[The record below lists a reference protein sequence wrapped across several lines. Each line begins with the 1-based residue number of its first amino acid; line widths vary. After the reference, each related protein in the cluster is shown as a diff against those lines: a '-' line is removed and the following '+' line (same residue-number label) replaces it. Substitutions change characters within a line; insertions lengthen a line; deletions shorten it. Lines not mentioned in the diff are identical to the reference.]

1 MAKYENIR
9 ALAKKQLQAVTE
21 SSDRWKAFLRTAAIA
36 YNYSFPN
43 QLLIHEQSPTATAVA
58 DIAYWN
64 NNAGR
69 WVKRGAHGIA
79 VFDTRANSS
88 RLRYL
93 FDISDTIP
101 RAEVPDALP
110 WVITDQNWRP
120 VWDKIVA
127 DNHAD
132 SIQSALLMLSTSC
145 VAQRSAM
152 FTTALGKAIDG
163 SSLQWA
169 KPDEQRQLFLQLITQ
184 SCLYMAALRCGVDT
198 ARLDLSA
205 LESVNQ
211 FDTNRIALCL
221 GSACQQAARPLMQQ
235 IGSITRE
242 IDSVARAEKVRY
254 YGDKQEETNNT
265 KEVNN
270 GVHDGERLPN
280 PGADAERAADAG
292 DRQVRQPAAEIPAG
306 ERADG
311 VRRDDAGGNAVP
323 ASGGDARPFTVEEIG
338 RENIHLRD
346 ESFPLV
352 GRAVSHEEFARLL
365 AANPKNAAL
374 STPEVPSRQA
384 QPEEVAESIVGEIV
398 EEPSPFVAQV
408 MADAERLSAEDEP
421 YHREPITYEAPY
433 LDNLPTAPRE
443 KFAANI
449 AAIQKLK
456 EIEQRVANGGSPAFE
471 DEQKILAQ
479 YTGWGGLSDAF
490 DPNKSAWSNEY
501 SQLKAALSESE
512 YEAARSSTLTAFY
525 TPATVIHPIYRALER
540 FGVKGGKILE
550 PSMGTGAFL
559 AHGHFGSS
567 DAKFY
572 GVELD
577 SITGRISKQLYQKAN
592 IQVTGYENALLPDN
606 YFDCVIG
613 NVPFGNFQVN
623 DPQYNRLHFPIH
635 DYFFAK
641 SIDKLRTGG
650 IMAFITSS
658 GTLDKKDDRARKY
671 IAERCDLIGAVRLP
685 NNAFKGSGTKI
696 MTDVIFLQKRDTLR
710 QQDEPWLH
718 LAEDANGI
726 TMNRYFVEHPE
737 MICGRMEIV
746 AGPYGPTS
754 TCQPID
760 PDAVDRFGKPLLETQ
775 IDTAMQHLTATL
787 TKAEISVQE
796 ESGEDTKYIDADPFV
811 RNFSY
816 TVKDDKI
823 YYREGA
829 VMRECNPNAA
839 SAERIRKLVE
849 LRDTTRALIDA
860 QLQDLSDEEIH
871 RLQAQLNR
879 QYDAFRSKH
888 GLINSRSAELSFR
901 DDSSYYLL
909 CSLENVDEKGN
920 FISKS
925 DMFTKRTIRSAQI
938 PDHADT
944 ASDALALSIGERAKV
959 DMPYMMHLTGK
970 DEATL
975 AKELAGVIFVE
986 PFRKQEDGSPVY
998 LMADEYLSGNVRE
1011 KLRIAHVAADQD
1023 PAFRINVEALEQVQP
1038 KDLTAGEITVRLGV
1052 TWIGSE
1058 IIKRFADE
1066 LFQST
1071 YREQKIAVRYNE
1083 YLNNWYI
1090 SNKSQGN
1097 DNIRVTNTYGTK
1109 RINGYHLLENALNL
1123 RATKIYDTIYDENG
1137 KEQHK
1142 LNGPATEEAQAK
1154 QRMIEDAFKDWIFK
1168 DRERRESLVAL
1179 YNEKF
1184 NCIRPR
1190 EYDGSHIQFFGMN
1203 PEIALRPHQ
1212 RNAIAHILYGHN
1224 TLLAHVVGAGKTYEM
1239 VAAAMEKKRLGLC
1252 SKTLVAVPNHL
1263 TGQFAS
1269 EALKL
1274 YPNANILV
1282 TTQRDFEKSNRKR
1295 FCAKIA
1301 TGNYDIVVIGHSQFE
1316 KIPLS
1321 DARKAEFIRKQI
1333 DELEMQ
1339 LESMDNS
1346 DSRLTVKQL
1355 ESKKKQLKT
1364 KLSNLLDAPKRDDV
1378 VTFEE
1383 LGADSLMVDEA
1394 HNFKNLM
1401 TVTKMHNIAGISTTE
1416 SQKAS
1421 DLFMKCQYLDEIT
1434 GARGVTFATGTPISN
1449 SMTELY
1455 TMQRYLQQ
1463 YTLERNGLAN
1473 FDSWAATFGETVTAI
1488 ELAPEGTG
1496 YRTKTRFARFFN
1508 LPELMAMFKE
1518 CADIQTADMLKLPV
1532 PALVGGKPTNIQL
1545 KPSEIQK
1552 QMVAELGERADK
1564 IRNKMVKPYE
1574 DNMLKITNDGRKLAL
1589 DQRLIDPDLPDDPD
1603 SKVNICVGKIFE
1615 IWEHTMPQR
1624 SAQLVFCDLSTPKAG
1639 VFNVYDDMKAKL
1651 IERGIPET
1659 EIAFI
1664 HEANTDARKTELFGK
1679 VRSGAVRVLMGST
1692 AKMGAG
1698 TNVQKRL
1705 IALHHLDVPW
1715 RPSDIEQREGRIL
1728 RQGNENKEVYVFR
1741 YVTEGTF
1748 DAYSWQLIENK
1759 QKFIGQIMTSKSPAR
1774 SCDDMDEAA
1783 LSYAEVKAL
1792 AAGNPLIKEKMDLDV
1807 QLTRLK
1813 TLKAAHDSQRY
1824 ELENKIAIG
1833 FPAEIRKCK
1842 EQIENATVDAATVK
1856 EHSVVDA
1863 DGKDVFCIQLEK
1875 EVYYEKEPAGKALL
1889 GLLGLAL
1896 NSEKPVPIGYFKG
1909 MELQIQHLPF
1919 GNEYH
1924 ARLAGSGT
1932 YSTQLGAD
1940 VLGNLT
1946 RLSNLANGIEPSI
1959 EKTRNMQIQL
1969 EQQLAS
1975 AEEEVKRPFP
1985 QATELTEKS
1994 KRLAVLE
2001 GLLNIN
2007 DKDIVT
2013 DTEPEQQ
2020 CQTDNRQRGQEER

>member
-9 ALAKKQLQAVTE
+9 TLAKKQLQAVTE

-58 DIAYWN
+58 DIVYWN

-101 RAEVPDALP
+101 RAEIPEALP

-242 IDSVARAEKVRY
+242 IDSVARDEKVRY

-292 DRQVRQPAAEIPAG
+292 NRQVRQPAAEFSAR

-311 VRRDDAGGNAVP
+311 VRRDAAGGNAVP
-323 ASGGDARPFTVEEIG
+323 ASGGDGQR
-338 RENIHLRD
+338 
-346 ESFPLV
+346 
-352 GRAVSHEEFARLL
+352 
-365 AANPKNAAL
+365 
-374 STPEVPSRQA
+374 STPANRA
-384 QPEEVAESIVGEIV
+384 DD
-398 EEPSPFVAQV
+398 
-408 MADAERLSAEDEP
+408 ADADAAEHRPEP
-421 YHREPITYEAPY
+421 ADRP
-433 LDNLPTAPRE
+433 D
-443 KFAANI
+443 
-449 AAIQKLK
+449 
-456 EIEQRVANGGSPAFE
+456 
-471 DEQKILAQ
+471 
-479 YTGWGGLSDAF
+479 GL
-490 DPNKSAWSNEY
+490 
-501 SQLKAALSESE
+501 
-512 YEAARSSTLTAFY
+512 
-525 TPATVIHPIYRALER
+525 
-540 FGVKGGKILE
+540 
-550 PSMGTGAFL
+550 
-559 AHGHFGSS
+559 
-567 DAKFY
+567 
-572 GVELD
+572 
-577 SITGRISKQLYQKAN
+577 
-592 IQVTGYENALLPDN
+592 
-606 YFDCVIG
+606 
-613 NVPFGNFQVN
+613 
-623 DPQYNRLHFPIH
+623 
-635 DYFFAK
+635 
-641 SIDKLRTGG
+641 
-650 IMAFITSS
+650 
-658 GTLDKKDDRARKY
+658 
-671 IAERCDLIGAVRLP
+671 
-685 NNAFKGSGTKI
+685 
-696 MTDVIFLQKRDTLR
+696 
-710 QQDEPWLH
+710 
-718 LAEDANGI
+718 
-726 TMNRYFVEHPE
+726 
-737 MICGRMEIV
+737 
-746 AGPYGPTS
+746 
-754 TCQPID
+754 
-760 PDAVDRFGKPLLETQ
+760 DAVDERL
-775 IDTAMQHLTATL
+775 
-787 TKAEISVQE
+787 AEPSRGTGDAADLQPVIQE
-796 ESGEDTKYIDADPFV
+796 PQAES
-811 RNFSY
+811 
-816 TVKDDKI
+816 
-823 YYREGA
+823 
-829 VMRECNPNAA
+829 
-839 SAERIRKLVE
+839 
-849 LRDTTRALIDA
+849 DTTPSAFSVPISDLPP
-860 QLQDLSDEEIH
+860 LSDELI
-871 RLQAQLNR
+871 L
-879 QYDAFRSKH
+879 
-888 GLINSRSAELSFR
+888 GL
-901 DDSSYYLL
+901 
-909 CSLENVDEKGN
+909 
-920 FISKS
+920 
-925 DMFTKRTIRSAQI
+925 
-938 PDHADT
+938 
-944 ASDALALSIGERAKV
+944 
-959 DMPYMMHLTGK
+959 
-970 DEATL
+970 L
-975 AKELAGVIFVE
+975 AKESSSRADNAAILEYFNEHPDLAERSAFCKHCYKQIYTYLFVDDHTVG
-986 PFRKQEDGSPVY
+986 FIRHDMY
-998 LMADEYLSGNVRE
+998 L
-1011 KLRIAHVAADQD
+1011 
-1023 PAFRINVEALEQVQP
+1023 
-1038 KDLTAGEITVRLGV
+1038 
-1052 TWIGSE
+1052 
-1058 IIKRFADE
+1058 E
-1066 LFQST
+1066 L
-1071 YREQKIAVRYNE
+1071 
-1083 YLNNWYI
+1083 
-1090 SNKSQGN
+1090 
-1097 DNIRVTNTYGTK
+1097 
-1109 RINGYHLLENALNL
+1109 LLENALNL

-1168 DRERRESLVAL
+1168 DRERREILVAL

-1532 PALVGGKPTNIQL
+1532 PALAGGKPTNIQL

-1615 IWEHTMPQR
+1615 IWEQTMLQR

-1875 EVYYEKEPAGKALL
+1875 KVYYEKEPAGKALL

-2001 GLLNIN
+2001 GLLNMN

>member
-21 SSDRWKAFLRTAAIA
+21 ISDRWKAFLRTAAIA

-101 RAEVPDALP
+101 RAEIPEALP

-211 FDTNRIALCL
+211 FDTNRITLCL

-280 PGADAERAADAG
+280 PGADVERAADAG
-292 DRQVRQPAAEIPAG
+292 NREVRQPTAEIPAG
-306 ERADG
+306 ERPDG
-311 VRRDDAGGNAVP
+311 VRRDAAGGNTVP
-323 ASGGDARPFTVEEIG
+323 ASGGDGQR
-338 RENIHLRD
+338 
-346 ESFPLV
+346 
-352 GRAVSHEEFARLL
+352 
-365 AANPKNAAL
+365 
-374 STPEVPSRQA
+374 STPANRA
-384 QPEEVAESIVGEIV
+384 DD
-398 EEPSPFVAQV
+398 
-408 MADAERLSAEDEP
+408 ADADAAEHRPEP
-421 YHREPITYEAPY
+421 ADRP
-433 LDNLPTAPRE
+433 D
-443 KFAANI
+443 
-449 AAIQKLK
+449 
-456 EIEQRVANGGSPAFE
+456 
-471 DEQKILAQ
+471 
-479 YTGWGGLSDAF
+479 GL
-490 DPNKSAWSNEY
+490 
-501 SQLKAALSESE
+501 
-512 YEAARSSTLTAFY
+512 
-525 TPATVIHPIYRALER
+525 
-540 FGVKGGKILE
+540 
-550 PSMGTGAFL
+550 
-559 AHGHFGSS
+559 
-567 DAKFY
+567 
-572 GVELD
+572 
-577 SITGRISKQLYQKAN
+577 
-592 IQVTGYENALLPDN
+592 
-606 YFDCVIG
+606 
-613 NVPFGNFQVN
+613 
-623 DPQYNRLHFPIH
+623 
-635 DYFFAK
+635 
-641 SIDKLRTGG
+641 
-650 IMAFITSS
+650 
-658 GTLDKKDDRARKY
+658 
-671 IAERCDLIGAVRLP
+671 
-685 NNAFKGSGTKI
+685 
-696 MTDVIFLQKRDTLR
+696 
-710 QQDEPWLH
+710 
-718 LAEDANGI
+718 
-726 TMNRYFVEHPE
+726 
-737 MICGRMEIV
+737 
-746 AGPYGPTS
+746 
-754 TCQPID
+754 
-760 PDAVDRFGKPLLETQ
+760 DAVDERL
-775 IDTAMQHLTATL
+775 
-787 TKAEISVQE
+787 AEPSRGTGDAADLQPVIQE
-796 ESGEDTKYIDADPFV
+796 PQAES
-811 RNFSY
+811 
-816 TVKDDKI
+816 
-823 YYREGA
+823 
-829 VMRECNPNAA
+829 
-839 SAERIRKLVE
+839 
-849 LRDTTRALIDA
+849 DTTPSAFSVPISDLPP
-860 QLQDLSDEEIH
+860 LSDELI
-871 RLQAQLNR
+871 L
-879 QYDAFRSKH
+879 
-888 GLINSRSAELSFR
+888 GL
-901 DDSSYYLL
+901 
-909 CSLENVDEKGN
+909 
-920 FISKS
+920 
-925 DMFTKRTIRSAQI
+925 
-938 PDHADT
+938 
-944 ASDALALSIGERAKV
+944 
-959 DMPYMMHLTGK
+959 
-970 DEATL
+970 L
-975 AKELAGVIFVE
+975 AKESSSRADNAAILEYFNEHPDLAERSAFCKHCYKQIYTYLFVDDHTVG
-986 PFRKQEDGSPVY
+986 FIRHDMY
-998 LMADEYLSGNVRE
+998 LELWEGNYLTKTAQVN
-1011 KLRIAHVAADQD
+1011 LTWDAVAA
-1023 PAFRINVEALEQVQP
+1023 
-1038 KDLTAGEITVRLGV
+1038 
-1052 TWIGSE
+1052 
-1058 IIKRFADE
+1058 
-1066 LFQST
+1066 
-1071 YREQKIAVRYNE
+1071 KIADLIE
-1083 YLNNWYI
+1083 
-1090 SNKSQGN
+1090 QGRLMVP
-1097 DNIRVTNTYGTK
+1097 IKATPVQQQMEQ
-1109 RINGYHLLENALNL
+1109 LMLENALNL

-1401 TVTKMHNIAGISTTE
+1401 TVTKIHNIAGISTTE

-1574 DNMLKITNDGRKLAL
+1574 DNM
-1589 DQRLIDPDLPDDPD
+1589 
-1603 SKVNICVGKIFE
+1603 
-1615 IWEHTMPQR
+1615 
-1624 SAQLVFCDLSTPKAG
+1624 
-1639 VFNVYDDMKAKL
+1639 
-1651 IERGIPET
+1651 
-1659 EIAFI
+1659 
-1664 HEANTDARKTELFGK
+1664 
-1679 VRSGAVRVLMGST
+1679 
-1692 AKMGAG
+1692 
-1698 TNVQKRL
+1698 
-1705 IALHHLDVPW
+1705 
-1715 RPSDIEQREGRIL
+1715 
-1728 RQGNENKEVYVFR
+1728 
-1741 YVTEGTF
+1741 
-1748 DAYSWQLIENK
+1748 
-1759 QKFIGQIMTSKSPAR
+1759 
-1774 SCDDMDEAA
+1774 
-1783 LSYAEVKAL
+1783 
-1792 AAGNPLIKEKMDLDV
+1792 
-1807 QLTRLK
+1807 
-1813 TLKAAHDSQRY
+1813 
-1824 ELENKIAIG
+1824 
-1833 FPAEIRKCK
+1833 
-1842 EQIENATVDAATVK
+1842 
-1856 EHSVVDA
+1856 
-1863 DGKDVFCIQLEK
+1863 
-1875 EVYYEKEPAGKALL
+1875 
-1889 GLLGLAL
+1889 
-1896 NSEKPVPIGYFKG
+1896 
-1909 MELQIQHLPF
+1909 
-1919 GNEYH
+1919 
-1924 ARLAGSGT
+1924 
-1932 YSTQLGAD
+1932 
-1940 VLGNLT
+1940 
-1946 RLSNLANGIEPSI
+1946 
-1959 EKTRNMQIQL
+1959 
-1969 EQQLAS
+1969 
-1975 AEEEVKRPFP
+1975 
-1985 QATELTEKS
+1985 
-1994 KRLAVLE
+1994 
-2001 GLLNIN
+2001 
-2007 DKDIVT
+2007 
-2013 DTEPEQQ
+2013 
-2020 CQTDNRQRGQEER
+2020 

>member
-21 SSDRWKAFLRTAAIA
+21 SSDRWKAFLQTAAIA

-101 RAEVPDALP
+101 RAEIPEALP

-211 FDTNRIALCL
+211 FDTNRITLCL

-270 GVHDGERLPN
+270 GVHDGEWLPN

-292 DRQVRQPAAEIPAG
+292 NRQVRQPAAEILAR
-306 ERADG
+306 ERPDD

-323 ASGGDARPFTVEEIG
+323 ASGGDGQRSTSANRTDDADADAAEHRPEPADRPDGLDAVDERLAEPSRGTGDAADLQPVIQEPQAESDTTPSAFSVPISDLPPLSDELILGLLAKESSSRADNAAILEYFNEHPDLAERSAFCKHCYKQIYTYLFVDDHTVGFIRHDMYLELWEGNYLTKTAQVNLTWDAVAAKIADLIEQGRLMVPIKATPVQQQMEQLTLTPEDSEKAGLPSHEQQAKSIDLAAEVKKWNKPVIDASGKYITEQDITDALCKGGGFEDSKFRIQQYLSAQVLPIEEDQARWLKKEYGIGGGTWFFRDGGHGFLNHMGKNLEITRRTEDGEYRRVLKWKEVAQRLRLLVYNDQYLTDAEKAPYQAWAAEQQAARAANDAALAHAKHAIADFCENEGLNEPNFSDLTRVEFAYSTTEDDEHEIQVYANLLRNEIRYEVDGNIVHIDYFQDNHELAAQGIENSAFSDFINTAEAEFEKHHPTTRKVKKSPVTIGSTVYLEDDRPFTVEEIG

-374 STPEVPSRQA
+374 SAPEVPSRQE
-384 QPEEVAESIVGEIV
+384 QPEETAEPIVGEVI
-398 EEPSPFVAQV
+398 EEPNPFVAQV

-433 LDNLPTAPRE
+433 LDNLPTAQRE

-501 SQLKAALSESE
+501 SQLKAAMSESE

-696 MTDVIFLQKRDTLR
+696 MTDVIFLQKRDTLH

-746 AGPYGPTS
+746 SGPYGPTS
-754 TCQPID
+754 TCQPII
-760 PDAVDRFGKPLLETQ
+760 PMRWIVSESRCWKRKS
-775 IDTAMQHLTATL
+775 TL
-787 TKAEISVQE
+787 
-796 ESGEDTKYIDADPFV
+796 P
-811 RNFSY
+811 
-816 TVKDDKI
+816 
-823 YYREGA
+823 
-829 VMRECNPNAA
+829 
-839 SAERIRKLVE
+839 
-849 LRDTTRALIDA
+849 
-860 QLQDLSDEEIH
+860 
-871 RLQAQLNR
+871 
-879 QYDAFRSKH
+879 
-888 GLINSRSAELSFR
+888 
-901 DDSSYYLL
+901 
-909 CSLENVDEKGN
+909 CS
-920 FISKS
+920 
-925 DMFTKRTIRSAQI
+925 T
-938 PDHADT
+938 
-944 ASDALALSIGERAKV
+944 
-959 DMPYMMHLTGK
+959 
-970 DEATL
+970 
-975 AKELAGVIFVE
+975 
-986 PFRKQEDGSPVY
+986 
-998 LMADEYLSGNVRE
+998 
-1011 KLRIAHVAADQD
+1011 
-1023 PAFRINVEALEQVQP
+1023 
-1038 KDLTAGEITVRLGV
+1038 
-1052 TWIGSE
+1052 
-1058 IIKRFADE
+1058 
-1066 LFQST
+1066 
-1071 YREQKIAVRYNE
+1071 
-1083 YLNNWYI
+1083 
-1090 SNKSQGN
+1090 
-1097 DNIRVTNTYGTK
+1097 
-1109 RINGYHLLENALNL
+1109 
-1123 RATKIYDTIYDENG
+1123 
-1137 KEQHK
+1137 
-1142 LNGPATEEAQAK
+1142 
-1154 QRMIEDAFKDWIFK
+1154 
-1168 DRERRESLVAL
+1168 
-1179 YNEKF
+1179 
-1184 NCIRPR
+1184 
-1190 EYDGSHIQFFGMN
+1190 
-1203 PEIALRPHQ
+1203 
-1212 RNAIAHILYGHN
+1212 
-1224 TLLAHVVGAGKTYEM
+1224 
-1239 VAAAMEKKRLGLC
+1239 
-1252 SKTLVAVPNHL
+1252 
-1263 TGQFAS
+1263 
-1269 EALKL
+1269 
-1274 YPNANILV
+1274 
-1282 TTQRDFEKSNRKR
+1282 
-1295 FCAKIA
+1295 
-1301 TGNYDIVVIGHSQFE
+1301 
-1316 KIPLS
+1316 
-1321 DARKAEFIRKQI
+1321 
-1333 DELEMQ
+1333 
-1339 LESMDNS
+1339 
-1346 DSRLTVKQL
+1346 
-1355 ESKKKQLKT
+1355 
-1364 KLSNLLDAPKRDDV
+1364 
-1378 VTFEE
+1378 
-1383 LGADSLMVDEA
+1383 
-1394 HNFKNLM
+1394 
-1401 TVTKMHNIAGISTTE
+1401 
-1416 SQKAS
+1416 
-1421 DLFMKCQYLDEIT
+1421 
-1434 GARGVTFATGTPISN
+1434 
-1449 SMTELY
+1449 
-1455 TMQRYLQQ
+1455 
-1463 YTLERNGLAN
+1463 
-1473 FDSWAATFGETVTAI
+1473 
-1488 ELAPEGTG
+1488 
-1496 YRTKTRFARFFN
+1496 
-1508 LPELMAMFKE
+1508 
-1518 CADIQTADMLKLPV
+1518 
-1532 PALVGGKPTNIQL
+1532 
-1545 KPSEIQK
+1545 
-1552 QMVAELGERADK
+1552 
-1564 IRNKMVKPYE
+1564 
-1574 DNMLKITNDGRKLAL
+1574 
-1589 DQRLIDPDLPDDPD
+1589 
-1603 SKVNICVGKIFE
+1603 
-1615 IWEHTMPQR
+1615 
-1624 SAQLVFCDLSTPKAG
+1624 
-1639 VFNVYDDMKAKL
+1639 
-1651 IERGIPET
+1651 
-1659 EIAFI
+1659 
-1664 HEANTDARKTELFGK
+1664 
-1679 VRSGAVRVLMGST
+1679 
-1692 AKMGAG
+1692 
-1698 TNVQKRL
+1698 
-1705 IALHHLDVPW
+1705 
-1715 RPSDIEQREGRIL
+1715 
-1728 RQGNENKEVYVFR
+1728 
-1741 YVTEGTF
+1741 
-1748 DAYSWQLIENK
+1748 
-1759 QKFIGQIMTSKSPAR
+1759 
-1774 SCDDMDEAA
+1774 
-1783 LSYAEVKAL
+1783 
-1792 AAGNPLIKEKMDLDV
+1792 
-1807 QLTRLK
+1807 
-1813 TLKAAHDSQRY
+1813 
-1824 ELENKIAIG
+1824 
-1833 FPAEIRKCK
+1833 
-1842 EQIENATVDAATVK
+1842 
-1856 EHSVVDA
+1856 
-1863 DGKDVFCIQLEK
+1863 
-1875 EVYYEKEPAGKALL
+1875 
-1889 GLLGLAL
+1889 
-1896 NSEKPVPIGYFKG
+1896 
-1909 MELQIQHLPF
+1909 
-1919 GNEYH
+1919 
-1924 ARLAGSGT
+1924 
-1932 YSTQLGAD
+1932 
-1940 VLGNLT
+1940 
-1946 RLSNLANGIEPSI
+1946 
-1959 EKTRNMQIQL
+1959 
-1969 EQQLAS
+1969 
-1975 AEEEVKRPFP
+1975 
-1985 QATELTEKS
+1985 
-1994 KRLAVLE
+1994 
-2001 GLLNIN
+2001 
-2007 DKDIVT
+2007 
-2013 DTEPEQQ
+2013 
-2020 CQTDNRQRGQEER
+2020 